1 VKLALCLDGLPVGD
15 LPPIAAEAE
24 RRGFRKVLAA
34 ETTGA
39 DPFVACAAMAAATR
53 SILVGTGIAGIHG
66 RSAASTAMAAAS
78 LATLSGGRF
87 VLGVGLQ
94 SREVV
99 EGLHG
104 TTYGGL
110 EAMRETIHVVRGLL
124 AGEAVTFD
132 GQTVRIEGRRLE
144 FPPRPPVPIHMGALG
159 PRMLELAG
167 EAADGLLGW
176 FCSRPFLDRV
186 VRPRL
191 EAGARQVGRSFAAF
205 DLTWMLPTL
214 VSDDP
219 SARDLTRPYV
229 ATYLTAGWP
238 SYDRVTEVSGFGQA
252 TADLRRRLQH
262 ARHVDEVA
270 NAVSDEMLDAF
281 ARCGPA
287 GEVRARIERLRET
300 GVTTL
305 CLVPIPPGQFY
316 PLFPGHFPPSLPV
329 LPVALDGLWRN
340 IAAILGGG
348 LA

>member
-1 VKLALCLDGLPVGD
+1 VRLALCLDGLPVGD

-87 VLGVGLQ
+87 VLGLGLQ

-132 GQTVRIEGRRLE
+132 GQTVRIEGRRLA

-186 VRPRL
+186 VRSRLEGGRPPGRSLLRRFRPDVDAADPRL
-191 EAGARQVGRSFAAF
+191 GR
-205 DLTWMLPTL
+205 P
-214 VSDDP
+214 
-219 SARDLTRPYV
+219 
-229 ATYLTAGWP
+229 
-238 SYDRVTEVSGFGQA
+238 E
-252 TADLRRRLQH
+252 
-262 ARHVDEVA
+262 
-270 NAVSDEMLDAF
+270 
-281 ARCGPA
+281 
-287 GEVRARIERLRET
+287 RARPHAAVRRD
-300 GVTTL
+300 
-305 CLVPIPPGQFY
+305 VP
-316 PLFPGHFPPSLPV
+316 
-329 LPVALDGLWRN
+329 D
-340 IAAILGGG
+340 GG
-348 LA
+348 LAVL